1 VRRPRIDRPRDGW
14 YNPGPAGVYA
24 IFTVRFLP
32 EDRTVDLDAPTDVFC
47 AAAACGIL
55 LEQPC
60 GGMTRCG
67 RCRVRIVG
75 GAAAPSDADREV
87 LDPAELAD
95 GWRLACALTVNRQ
108 ATIEVPEGAGA
119 FAPKG
124 FGAAARPAAD
134 RVPAVAPATGF
145 GGPHVG
151 LAVDIGTTTLAAA
164 LVDLGTGNDIAAGSC
179 LNPQA
184 KFGADVM
191 SRIHAAGG
199 GEAARLS
206 ILAAA
211 RSGLAAL
218 VGELLREAGV
228 AGRDV
233 AAAVVVG
240 NPTMLHLWYG
250 EDPSSLGVAPY
261 LGRWT
266 AALHIEARRVGLP
279 IEPASPVY
287 VLPAVRSHVGADAVA
302 ASVAVGLDRGDAPAL
317 LIDLGTNSEI
327 VLGIGARVFAASTAA
342 GPAFECGGISC
353 GMRAADG
360 AIDSLHLDPNG
371 HWSLHVIGGGPPRG
385 VCGSGLLD
393 AVAELVRVG
402 VIEPGGCMRGADQA
416 RGVVPEPLVARLK
429 SADGRRRTTLVEAG
443 PENREISLRAADVR
457 QLQLAIA
464 AVRAGI
470 EVLCAEAGLAS
481 EALQTVFVAGTFGQF
496 VRKASLLRLGL
507 LPPVGPERVRA
518 VGNAAG
524 AGAVLALLDQ
534 RVRDRAERLAA
545 SATYVE
551 LAGRIDYQDELA
563 RCLRFPAALGG
574 TR

>member
-1 VRRPRIDRPRDGW
+1 
-14 YNPGPAGVYA
+14 
-24 IFTVRFLP
+24 
-32 EDRTVDLDAPTDVFC
+32 
-47 AAAACGIL
+47 
-55 LEQPC
+55 
-60 GGMTRCG
+60 MTRCG

-75 GAAAPSDADREV
+75 SAAAPSDADREV
-87 LDPAELAD
+87 FDPAELAD
-95 GWRLACALTVNRQ
+95 GWRLACALTVSGQ
-108 ATIEVPEGAGA
+108 TTIEVPEGAGA
-119 FAPKG
+119 IAPKG
-124 FGAAARPAAD
+124 FGAAARPGAD
-134 RVPAVAPATGF
+134 RVPAVAPAPGF
-145 GGPHVG
+145 KGPSVG

-164 LVDLGTGNDIAAGSC
+164 LVDLDTCSEIGAGAC

-184 KFGADVM
+184 AFGADVM

-211 RSGLAAL
+211 RSGLASL
-218 VGELLREAGV
+218 VAGLLREAGI
-228 AGRDV
+228 AGEAV

-261 LGRWT
+261 LGRWA
-266 AALHIEARRVGLP
+266 AALHTEARRVGLP
-279 IEPASPVY
+279 VEPSAPVY
-287 VLPAVRSHVGADAVA
+287 VFPAVRSHVGADAVA
-302 ASVAVGLDRGDAPAL
+302 ASVAVGLDLGSAPAL

-327 VLGIGARVFAASTAA
+327 VLGTGARVFAASAAA

-353 GMRAADG
+353 GMRATDG

-402 VIEPGGCMRGADQA
+402 VIEPSGYMRRADQA
-416 RGVVPEPLVARLK
+416 SAMVPEPLAAGLK
-429 SADGRRRTTLVEAG
+429 STEGRRRATLVEAG
-443 PENREISLRAADVR
+443 QENREISLQAADVR

-481 EALQTVFVAGTFGQF
+481 DALQTVFVAGTFGQF

-507 LPPVGPERVRA
+507 LPPVAPERVRA

-551 LAGRIDYQDELA
+551 LAGRSDYQDALA
-563 RCLRFPAALGG
+563 RYLRFPVPSEA
-574 TR
+574 R